1 MKPRYSDEH
10 ARFLTYLKAVGT
22 GPKGNRDLT
31 SDDLSDAFELI
42 LKQAVPAETIGA
54 FLIGWRVKRE
64 TTEELRG
71 AVSAIHKYLRHSH
84 PLEGVELGY
93 PLDGKIKS
101 APVMLKSAELL
112 SSLKVHVAGDDRQS
126 PKFGYNPKQFHE
138 EMGFTDNVNYH
149 DRRIFAPELS
159 RLTPLRNNL
168 GLRSAINT
176 IEKLNFLA
184 PTALIG
190 MHHAPYFD
198 LYAELYAPHYGR
210 LLIIQGSEGTPEV
223 LKKAKMVLIENGE
236 RRSISVDPEAFGIT
250 PLANSDESTIEQMCR
265 QLEDPDENLQKLITL
280 NAAIIGFAAG
290 MFESVEIG
298 YNTLTNN

>member
-1 MKPRYSDEH
+1 MKQRYSDEH

-31 SDDLSDAFELI
+31 REELHDAFDLI
-42 LKQAVPAETIGA
+42 LGHAVPPETIGA
-54 FLIGWRVKRE
+54 FLVGWRVKRE

-71 AVSAIHKYLRHSH
+71 AVAAIKGQLRHSH

-93 PLDGKIKS
+93 PMDGKIMT

-112 SSLKVHVAGDDRQS
+112 SPLKVHVAGDDRQS

-138 EMGFTDNVNYH
+138 EMGFADNVNYH
-149 DRRIFAPELS
+149 ERRIFAPELS

-168 GLRSAINT
+168 GLRSAVNT

-184 PTALIG
+184 PAALIG

-198 LYAELYAPHYGR
+198 LYAELYAPHYDR
-210 LLIIQGSEGTPEV
+210 LLIVQGNEGSPEV
-223 LKKAKMVLIENGE
+223 LKKAKMVLVENGE
-236 RRSISVDPEAFGIT
+236 RQNISIDPEAFGIT
-250 PLANSDESTIEQMCR
+250 PLVNCDESTIEQMCH
-265 QLEDPDENLQKLITL
+265 QLEHPDENLQKLILL

-290 MFESVEIG
+290 TFESVEIG
-298 YNTLTNN
+298 YNTLTK